1 MTLFLIILNWRGNLS
16 QKSLSG
22 VVRRENV
29 VLDSEY
35 LETIFIA
42 VPRYFSHESSID
54 DRNEEK
60 SFNARYE
67 TLTPNVVPRSA
78 QKIAQDDEFSLYGV
92 TLFSRDVAE
101 FNHRCRELK
110 YHLSI
115 CSGLTKDGSRA
126 TSSTQIL
133 SSVAKP
139 KNSIKPPKPRKR
151 YGYFDL
157 KKRALTWE
165 WTTTNGQVRF

>member
-1 MTLFLIILNWRGNLS
+1 MTPFLIILNWRGNLS

-78 QKIAQDDEFSLYGV
+78 RKIAQDDEFSLYGV

-115 CSGLTKDGSRA
+115 YHLSISSGLTIDGSRA
-126 TSSTQIL
+126 TSSTQIP

-139 KNSIKPPKPRKR
+139 KNSTKPPKPRKS
-151 YGYFDL
+151 YGYFNS
-157 KKRALTWE
+157 KKRALT
-165 WTTTNGQVRF
+165 